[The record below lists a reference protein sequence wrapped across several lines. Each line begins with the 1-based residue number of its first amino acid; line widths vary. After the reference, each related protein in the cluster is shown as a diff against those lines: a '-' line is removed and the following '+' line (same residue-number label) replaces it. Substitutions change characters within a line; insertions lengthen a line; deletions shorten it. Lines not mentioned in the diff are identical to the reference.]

1 MSQSTK
7 PKPQPKLQNVV
18 IVSPALAS
26 ANNGN
31 WQTAKRYRQMLVG
44 QFRVRLVSEW
54 DGAESDAVLIALHAR
69 RSYPSIA
76 AWFAARGSNGLVVVL
91 TGTDLY
97 RDIKQ
102 DAQAQQSLQ
111 WAARLVVLQATGL
124 AELAAP
130 LRKKTTVLLQSTTP
144 RVTLPKAIG
153 RVRAVMVGHLRPE
166 KAPQTLFEAAALLA
180 AQPDIHF
187 RHIGGEHDLQLAQ
200 RARQTAA
207 HYPQYQFIG
216 ALSHAATRREIQ
228 RAHVLVHTSIM
239 EGGAHVLM
247 EAICSGVPVI
257 ASRIAG
263 NIGMLGDD
271 YAGLFEVGDAQG
283 LATLLLKF
291 KNEPSFALSLQ
302 KQCALRAPLF
312 EPTHERSGLIT
323 IIKNTLLA

>member
-7 PKPQPKLQNVV
+7 PKPQPKLPSVV

-180 AQPDIHF
+180 AHPDIHF